1 MPRGVRARG
10 FADELE
16 RDLSL
21 EPGVE
26 RSIDDTHAALP
37 EQREDLERADAC
49 VVRRRRGVI
58 APGVFAHRE

>member
-37 EQREDLERADAC
+37 EQREDLERPMRVPMRASSDADA
-49 VVRRRRGVI
+49 
-58 APGVFAHRE
+58 E